1 MDMTCHRQLVLR
13 SGYGPTLAY
22 CIAALLCLC
31 GCQAYRPVALDET
44 AVEQSL
50 SLPPAE
56 TLRVRAETLKHPI
69 VPPVTLNLRN
79 GVSPDEAAVL
89 SVLLNPSLRSVRDK
103 RGIAAAQLVQVGL
116 LPNPQLSYSSDFPTG
131 GTTTGTVNAFG
142 LGLSWDAT
150 ELISRSARIEA
161 ASKHKVSVDL
171 DVGWQEWQNA
181 QSAKLAVYDLV
192 SLQGQVNF
200 ASHSDQRLA
209 ENYATVR
216 RAVQEGLMT
225 ELNLSAAETASR
237 AAHSTVLSLRKQT
250 AEQRLKLNQLLG
262 LPADANITLEPGITL
277 PSEMKVLAFARL
289 VDGLQERRLDLV
301 ALRRG
306 YESQEETVRAAI
318 LNQFPRVN
326 IGWNKARDTGN
337 VVTTG
342 FALAIDLPIFNRNQG
357 QIAIERATRQQLF
370 DEYTDRVFRARAD
383 IGRLLARVPLINEEI
398 RTAEQTERSG
408 RQLVQTYRRALDE
421 GQADVLSYYTAWN
434 DLTQTQIRILQLKQ
448 QLVDTRIALEL
459 ASGFYTLPDVA
470 VANEVRNR
478 QDTGGQR

>member
-1 MDMTCHRQLVLR
+1 M
-13 SGYGPTLAY
+13 
-22 CIAALLCLC
+22 
-31 GCQAYRPVALDET
+31 ALDEA
-44 AVEQSL
+44 AVKQSL
-50 SLPPAE
+50 SIPSAEALRIDAEMLKLPN
-56 TLRVRAETLKHPI
+56 
-69 VPPVTLNLRN
+69 VPRVTLNLRN

-89 SVLLNPSLRSVRDK
+89 SVLLNPSLRSIRDK
-103 RGIAAAQLVQVGL
+103 RGIAAAQLMQAGL
-116 LPNPQLSYSSDFPTG
+116 LPNPQLSYSSDFPAG
-131 GTTTGTVNAFG
+131 GATNGTVNAFG

-150 ELISRSARIEA
+150 ELISRSARVDA

-171 DVGWQEWQNA
+171 DIAWQEWQSA

-192 SLQGQVNF
+192 SLEGQVDF
-200 ASHSDQRLA
+200 ASRSDQRLA

-225 ELNLSAAETASR
+225 ELDLSAAETASWV
-237 AAHSTVLSLRKQT
+237 AHSTVLGLRKQK
-250 AEQRLKLNQLLG
+250 AEQRQTLNQLLG

-277 PSEMKVLAFARL
+277 PSEMQVLTFARL

-306 YESQEETVRAAI
+306 YESQEETLRAAI

-326 IGWNKARDTGN
+326 IGWNEARDTGN

-342 FALAIDLPIFNRNQG
+342 FALTVDLPIFNHNQG

-370 DEYTDRVFRARAD
+370 DEYTDRVFQTRAD
-383 IGRLLARVPLINEEI
+383 IGKLLARIPLINEEI

-408 RQLVQTYRRALDE
+408 HQLVQTYRKALDE

-434 DLTQTQIRILQLKQ
+434 ELTQTQMRILQLKQ

-459 ASGFYTLPDVA
+459 ASGLYALPDMA
-470 VANEVRNR
+470 GTG
-478 QDTGGQR
+478 DTKSR